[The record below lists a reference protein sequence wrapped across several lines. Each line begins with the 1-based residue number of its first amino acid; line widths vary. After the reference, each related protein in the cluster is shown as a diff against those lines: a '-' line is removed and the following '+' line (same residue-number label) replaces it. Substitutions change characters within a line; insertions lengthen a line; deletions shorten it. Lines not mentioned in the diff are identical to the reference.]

1 MNDKT
6 QQPRVFDLVLDDS
19 NDEKVAYFT
28 SSELDIS
35 AEDKLNTAKTIGN
48 FIHSYQKKSMEQSNQ
63 DWLTKRFLK
72 YEHLWSSQDELQEDA
87 RQIVEQVEGFY
98 RAKQDLVQYE
108 SQGGTKDAWLAN
120 HIEMGAK
127 MHGFD
132 NVGRYAEQIDTAV
145 NQGNQGMVDLM
156 YCKNGALNGQYNL
169 DGFVAE
175 NHHATSFNIDAAAKG
190 SKLRAEVLKPEG
202 AYNKNSVDIVIKDE
216 HGKIVRRYQ
225 AKYGADG
232 KATGKLFEKGDY
244 RGQRKL
250 VPEGHTDSVEN
261 STDCIE
267 IDDIKSRPLSKEEAK
282 EIQRKMQEE
291 QIAREYTWNDANK
304 TVIVKNIGKQAMVA
318 LALAVGF
325 HGTRLIG
332 RRMWNSI
339 QGKTNPSVEEDLS
352 EFVESSLKS
361 GASAGL
367 TVAVTGGATVAVK
380 SGWLGSALKNTPV
393 GRIASAVTLG
403 IENLK
408 VASRYA
414 NGELTASEA
423 LDEAGRATTVTIGS
437 LAVGAKG
444 ATIGATLGSV
454 LGPVGTVIGGVTG
467 GVVGS
472 MLGGEVAKKVYEGG
486 KAIVSKTADTVRNV
500 ANSIGS
506 GMKSAGRAI
515 SSGVSSIASGI
526 GSLFS
531 W

>member
-1 MNDKT
+1 MNDTT
-6 QQPRVFDLVLDDS
+6 QQPRVFDLVLDDK
-19 NDEKVAYFT
+19 NDEKVVQFVET
-28 SSELDIS
+28 ELDIS
-35 AEDKLNTAKTIGN
+35 AENQLKTAKTIGN
-48 FIHSYQKKSMEQSNQ
+48 FVHSYKNKSEEQSNQ
-63 DWLTKRFLK
+63 DWLTQRFLR
-72 YEHLWSSQDELQEDA
+72 YESLWSSQDELREDA
-87 RQIVEQVEGFY
+87 RQIVEQVEGLY
-98 RAKQDLVQYE
+98 RAKKDLIQYE
-108 SQGGTKDAWLAN
+108 SQGGTRDAWLAN

-127 MHGFD
+127 LHGFD
-132 NVGRYAEQIDTAV
+132 NIGQYAGQIDTAITR
-145 NQGNQGMVDLM
+145 GNEGMADLM
-156 YCKNGALNGQYNL
+156 YCRNGTLNGQYNL
-169 DGFVAE
+169 DGFIAE

-190 SKLRAEVLKPEG
+190 SKLRAEVLKPNG
-202 AYNKNSVDIVIKDE
+202 GYNKNSVDIVIKDE

-232 KATGKLFEKGDY
+232 KTTGKLFEKGDY

-261 STDCIE
+261 STDHIE
-267 IDDIKSRPLSKEEAK
+267 IDGIRSRPLSKEEAK

-291 QIAREYTWNDANK
+291 QTAKEYTWSDANK
-304 TVIVKNIGKQAMVA
+304 TAITKNIGKQAMIA
-318 LALAVGF
+318 SALAVGF

-332 RRMWNSI
+332 RRIWNKI
-339 QGKTNPSVEEDLS
+339 TGKANPSIEEDLS
-352 EFVESSLKS
+352 EFVTSSLKS

-380 SGWLGSALKNTPV
+380 SGWLGSALKHTPV

-423 LDEAGRATTVTIGS
+423 LDEAGRVTTATIGS

-454 LGPVGTVIGGVTG
+454 FGPVSAVIGGVAG
-467 GVVGS
+467 GVAGS
-472 MLGGEVAKKVYEGG
+472 MLGGAVADKVYRAG
-486 KAIVSKTADTVRNV
+486 KAIISKTVDTVRNV
-500 ANSIGS
+500 ASSIGS
-506 GMKSAGRAI
+506 GLKSVGRAI
-515 SSGVSSIASGI
+515 SSGFS
-526 GSLFS
+526 SLFS